1 MTITRTHDLDDLY
14 RLCVKENY
22 CDMMNNQEYDAVL
35 RLFKERG
42 DDNDIIAL
50 IARDIARKSSKF
62 RDDDYIL
69 DADHLDE
76 YAEQVAFDIVNRAC
90 NYLVEM

>member
-1 MTITRTHDLDDLY
+1 MTITRTHELEALY

-35 RLFKERG
+35 QLFKQRG
-42 DDNDIIAL
+42 DDDDIISL
-50 IARDIARKSSKF
+50 IAYDIARKSSKF
-62 RDDDYIL
+62 RDSDYRL
-69 DADHLDE
+69 DIDHLDE

>member
-1 MTITRTHDLDDLY
+1 MTITRTHNLDDLY
-14 RLCVKENY
+14 RLCVRENY

-35 RLFKERG
+35 QLFKQRG
-42 DDNDIIAL
+42 DDDNIISL
-50 IARDIARKSSKF
+50 IAHDIARKSSMF
-62 RDDDYIL
+62 RDSNYHL
-69 DADHLDE
+69 DLDHLDE